1 MGPLRR
7 EPAESNKR
15 RAEGIPMM
23 QSINWSE
30 NLLKN
35 VCSIDDQYEKL
46 YFGKNAVFG
55 TLN

>member
-35 VCSIDDQYEKL
+35 VCSIDEQYEKL